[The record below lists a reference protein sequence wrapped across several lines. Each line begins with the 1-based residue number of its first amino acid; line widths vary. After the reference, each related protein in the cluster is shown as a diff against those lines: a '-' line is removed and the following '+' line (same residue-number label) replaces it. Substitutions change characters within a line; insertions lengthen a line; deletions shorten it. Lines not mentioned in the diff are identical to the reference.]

1 MEPLSMKWRSGRPVT
16 SLLQWQISQNW
27 LPGPDLALLPPSNR
41 VYSTSMCLCS
51 PILLSSLQHL
61 IWNPNG
67 AFEHEVKEW
76 KAITSLLQC
85 QISLNWLPGPDLAL
99 LPPSNHVYSTSMCLC
114 SPILLSSLQHLI
126 WNPNGAFEHE
136 VKEWKACYLPFT
148 MSNISKLTTWA
159 RFGTFATFELRL
171 LHRPRVNIK
180 KLTVATGMCLCSPI
194 LLSSL
199 QHLIWNPNGAFEHE
213 VKEWKA
219 ITSLLQWQISQ
230 NWLPG
235 PDLALLPPS
244 NRVYSPACVCAPQ
257 FF

>member
-76 KAITSLLQC
+76 KA
-85 QISLNWLPGPDLAL
+85 
-99 LPPSNHVYSTSMCLC
+99 
-114 SPILLSSLQHLI
+114 
-126 WNPNGAFEHE
+126 
-136 VKEWKACYLPFT
+136 CYLPFT

-159 RFGTFATFELRL
+159 RFGTFATFESRL
-171 LHRPRVNIK
+171 LHQHVFVLPNSF
-180 KLTVATGMCLCSPI
+180 KLIATSYMEPKW
-194 LLSSL
+194 SL
-199 QHLIWNPNGAFEHE
+199 WAWSEGVE
-213 VKEWKA
+213 
-219 ITSLLQWQISQ
+219 
-230 NWLPG
+230 G
-235 PDLALLPPS
+235 LLPPFY
-244 NRVYSPACVCAPQ
+244 NGKYLKIDYLGQIWHFCHLRIAFTPPAKG
-257 FF
+257 

>member
-27 LPGPDLALLPPSNR
+27 LPGPDLALLPPANH
-41 VYSTSMCLCS
+41 VDSTS
-51 PILLSSLQHL
+51 
-61 IWNPNG
+61 
-67 AFEHEVKEW
+67 
-76 KAITSLLQC
+76 
-85 QISLNWLPGPDLAL
+85 
-99 LPPSNHVYSTSMCLC
+99 
-114 SPILLSSLQHLI
+114 
-126 WNPNGAFEHE
+126 
-136 VKEWKACYLPFT
+136 
-148 MSNISKLTTWA
+148 
-159 RFGTFATFELRL
+159 
-171 LHRPRVNIK
+171 
-180 KLTVATGMCLCSPI
+180 MCLCSPI

-244 NRVYSPACVCAPQ
+244 NRVYSTSMCLCSPILLSSLQHLIWNPNGAFEHEVKESGRPVTSLLQWQISLNWLPGPDLALLPPSNCVYSTGQ
-257 FF
+257 GLILKN